1 MCSLKS
7 RSSAAQLE
15 TSRVGTAFPAEFA
28 FPAELPIAEWQ
39 TRAGEVGRDS
49 LRGVVC
55 VCACVTDVAKL
66 PRHPE
71 LLNVSPVAKH
81 YLHIC
86 TTMDVLENAVPGS
99 LDFTTW
105 LSRLLTNLLLLKP
118 GDHQKQ
124 CSCLTSLGPILHI
137 LEPLWEWIHAA
148 TSTSKGSMD
157 MFPISLRLLPK
168 RHASHDQRFDS
179 AIGTRAGKKL
189 KIITATCQ
197 RGNCSFMPSH
207 LLGLITDTGHS
218 MNRGGL
224 SNGWG

>member
-1 MCSLKS
+1 MCLLKS
-7 RSSAAQLE
+7 RSSVAQLE
-15 TSRVGTAFPAEFA
+15 TSKVGTAFPAE
-28 FPAELPIAEWQ
+28 LTQPIAEWQ

-55 VCACVTDVAKL
+55 VCVCVCVCACVTDVAKL

-71 LLNVSPVAKH
+71 WTNVSPVAKH

-86 TTMDVLENAVPGS
+86 TTVDVLENAVPGS
-99 LDFTTW
+99 SDFTIW

-218 MNRGGL
+218 RIEVD
-224 SNGWG
+224 